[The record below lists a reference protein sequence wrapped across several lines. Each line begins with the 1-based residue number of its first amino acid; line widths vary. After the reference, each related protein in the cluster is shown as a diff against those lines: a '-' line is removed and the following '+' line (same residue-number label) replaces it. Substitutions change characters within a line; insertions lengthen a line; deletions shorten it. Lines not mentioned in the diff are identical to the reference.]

1 MNTSSI
7 NGVAVAICVLFS
19 VISGS
24 LWFGPK
30 TFFPVWWNALGL
42 EGRTPSGS
50 PTTWALII
58 GTSVV
63 QAFAM
68 ALIVP
73 AVAGESGA
81 TLGSGAL
88 TGFAL
93 WLGFV
98 APTGLV
104 NKVFPGHLKAW
115 AIETGNHLVNFVA
128 FGAIIGGWR

>member
-1 MNTSSI
+1 VVRAENVFPGLVERARTRRPHAERKSHDLGPDHRHERRAGFR
-7 NGVAVAICVLFS
+7 NGIDRA
-19 VISGS
+19 
-24 LWFGPK
+24 
-30 TFFPVWWNALGL
+30 
-42 EGRTPSGS
+42 
-50 PTTWALII
+50 
-58 GTSVV
+58 
-63 QAFAM
+63 
-68 ALIVP
+68 
-73 AVAGESGA
+73 
-81 TLGSGAL
+81 GSGAL